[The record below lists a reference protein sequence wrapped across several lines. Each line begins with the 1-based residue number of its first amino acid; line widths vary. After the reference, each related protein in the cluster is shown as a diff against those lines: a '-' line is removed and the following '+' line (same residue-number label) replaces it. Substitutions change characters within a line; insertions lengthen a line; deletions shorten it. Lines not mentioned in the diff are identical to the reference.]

1 MNTEINVIN
10 TITTTINCIGN
21 DIVGISATS
30 IDSIALKITD
40 LGKQGLP
47 GAKGDIGPKGDI
59 GKQGIPGAQGIQGA
73 QGIPGPKGDIGEPLE
88 FELLT
93 EQQKLELRGDVGNT
107 STNFVNMF
115 YDSLMS

>member
-1 MNTEINVIN
+1 MSGEI
-10 TITTTINCIGN
+10 TIVETSSVNIDLTSGEAQITIVTDNNNISIVQEESTTINFI
-21 DIVGISATS
+21 DVG
-30 IDSIALKITD
+30 L
-40 LGKQGLP
+40 QGM
-47 GAKGDIGPKGDI
+47 
-59 GKQGIPGAQGIQGA
+59 PGAQGN
-73 QGIPGPKGDIGEPLE
+73 PGPKGDIGDPLE

>member
-1 MNTEINVIN
+1 MSGEI
-10 TITTTINCIGN
+10 TIVETSSVNIDLTSGEAQITIVADSNNISIVQEESTTINFI
-21 DIVGISATS
+21 DVG
-30 IDSIALKITD
+30 L
-40 LGKQGLP
+40 QGM
-47 GAKGDIGPKGDI
+47 
-59 GKQGIPGAQGIQGA
+59 PGAQGIQG
-73 QGIPGPKGDIGEPLE
+73 IKGDIGNPLE

>member
-10 TITTTINCIGN
+10 TITTTINGIGN

-47 GAKGDIGPKGDI
+47 GAQGIVGPKGDI
-59 GKQGIPGAQGIQGA
+59 G
-73 QGIPGPKGDIGEPLE
+73 DPLT

-93 EQQKLELRGDVGNT
+93 EQQKLELRGDVGST
-107 STNFVNMF
+107 SVNYTNLF
-115 YDSLMS
+115 YSSLLS

>member
-1 MNTEINVIN
+1 MSGEVTIVETSSINIDVTSGDAQI
-10 TITTTINCIGN
+10 TIVADSNNISIVQEESISIGFV
-21 DIVGISATS
+21 DVGI
-30 IDSIALKITD
+30 
-40 LGKQGLP
+40 QGMP
-47 GAKGDIGPKGDI
+47 
-59 GKQGIPGAQGIQGA
+59 GA
-73 QGIPGPKGDIGEPLE
+73 QGIPGPKGDIGDSLE